1 MQSTLFSFVIFFWC
15 SVDNVYQSSSSGL
28 RVLYKKLFLLFGG
41 GEEFTAGA
49 VSEDEHHDSSTCSG
63 IHGSIS
69 FSKGVPGKCNL
80 VLRLSK
86 KPHDN
91 VL

>member
-1 MQSTLFSFVIFFWC
+1 M
-15 SVDNVYQSSSSGL
+15 YQSSSSGL
-28 RVLYKKLFLLFGG
+28 RVLYKRLFLVFGG

-63 IHGSIS
+63 IPGSIS
-69 FSKGVPGKCNL
+69 FSKGVPGKRNL
-80 VLRLSK
+80 VLRPSK
-86 KPHDN
+86 KPHDD

>member
-1 MQSTLFSFVIFFWC
+1 MCT
-15 SVDNVYQSSSSGL
+15 
-28 RVLYKKLFLLFGG
+28 RVLLQDSGFFIKDFFLFFGG

-63 IHGSIS
+63 IYGSIS
-69 FSKGVPGKCNL
+69 FSKSVPGKCNL
-80 VLRLSK
+80 VLRPSK
-86 KPHDN
+86 KPRCN